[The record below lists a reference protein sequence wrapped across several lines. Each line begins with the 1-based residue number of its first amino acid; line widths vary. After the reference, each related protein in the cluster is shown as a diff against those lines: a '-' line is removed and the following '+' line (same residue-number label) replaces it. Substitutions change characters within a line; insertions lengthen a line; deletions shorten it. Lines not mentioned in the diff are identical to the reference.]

1 MFLYTKQRT
10 PILSSSSALYRSENG
25 ICSEEQISEV
35 APPMRRSEDVSGQR
49 DIDQCPSI
57 WPVTCLAEVV
67 RSQTRVIWIVAVT
80 FCVTLSAEAQQTDDL
95 QRQLQRLEQRYEQT
109 TRELQEQIAALQQQI
124 QKRDE
129 TKQLKQKKRE
139 PFRR

>member
-10 PILSSSSALYRSENG
+10 RFSVHRRLCIGAENG
-25 ICSEEQISEV
+25 NLFGRTNSEV

-67 RSQTRVIWIVAVT
+67 RSQTRVIWIRRVT
-80 FCVTLSAEAQQTDDL
+80 FA
-95 QRQLQRLEQRYEQT
+95 
-109 TRELQEQIAALQQQI
+109 
-124 QKRDE
+124 
-129 TKQLKQKKRE
+129 
-139 PFRR
+139 